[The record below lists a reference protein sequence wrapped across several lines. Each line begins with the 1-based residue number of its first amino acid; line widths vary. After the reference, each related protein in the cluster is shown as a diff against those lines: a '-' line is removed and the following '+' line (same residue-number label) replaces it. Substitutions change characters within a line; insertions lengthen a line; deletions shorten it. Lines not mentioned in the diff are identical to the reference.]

1 MTPANDR
8 LLSIREASAKL
19 GVGKTTLYSLLFTE
33 KKITAIKIGNRTL
46 VAESEVDRF
55 IAELLKAAA

>member
-1 MTPANDR
+1 MNPANDR
-8 LLSIREASAKL
+8 LLSIREACTKL

-33 KKITAIKIGNRTL
+33 KRIIAIKIGNRTL